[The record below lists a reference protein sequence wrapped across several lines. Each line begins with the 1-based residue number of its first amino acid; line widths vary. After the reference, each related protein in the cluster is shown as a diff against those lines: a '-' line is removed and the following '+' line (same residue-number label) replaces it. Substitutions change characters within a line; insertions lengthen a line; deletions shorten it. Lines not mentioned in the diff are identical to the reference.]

1 MTSQSF
7 DTARDAVARVLRGH
21 WKLFFIEG
29 VILAVLGLLA
39 VAVPM
44 VAGLAVTILFGW
56 LFLVS
61 GIVGLYST
69 FAMRN
74 APGFWWSLLSGVLGV
89 VVGLWLLIQP
99 AVGLVSLTYLL
110 IAFFLIEGIATI
122 MFALDHKAALTGR
135 WGWMLVSGI
144 VDLFLAAVVLA
155 GLPGTVAWA
164 LGLIVGINMIFGGAS
179 MIGMALAAHADQLP

>member
-7 DTARDAVARVLRGH
+7 DAARSAVARVVRDH
-21 WKLFFIEG
+21 WKLFLTEG
-29 VILAVLGLLA
+29 VILVVLGFLA

-56 LFLVS
+56 IFLIS
-61 GIVGLYST
+61 GIVGLYTT
-69 FAMRN
+69 FAIRH
-74 APGFWWSLLSGVLGV
+74 APGFWWSLLSGVLAV
-89 VVGLWLLIQP
+89 IVGCWLLIQP
-99 AVGLVSLTYLL
+99 ALGLVSLTYLL
-110 IAFFLIEGIATI
+110 IAFFIIEGVATI
-122 MFALDHKAALTGR
+122 MFALDHRAALTGR

-144 VDLFLAAVVLA
+144 VDLCLAAVILA

>member
-1 MTSQSF
+1 MTSHSF
-7 DTARDAVARVLRGH
+7 DAARRVVASVVRDH
-21 WKLFFIEG
+21 WKLFLIEG
-29 VILAVLGLLA
+29 VILVVLGFLA

-44 VAGLAVTILFGW
+44 VAGLAVTLLFGW
-56 LFLVS
+56 IFLLS
-61 GIVGLYST
+61 GIVGLYTT
-69 FAMRN
+69 FAMRH

-89 VVGLWLLIQP
+89 VVGFWLLIQP

-110 IAFFLIEGIATI
+110 IAFFIIEGIATI
-122 MFALDHKAALTGR
+122 MFALDHRAALTGR

-144 VDLFLAAVVLA
+144 VDLFLAAVILA